1 MPIVNLSFHFIYFN
15 VVKKE
20 ICKSITAN
28 GGDKGKLVEKGPVM
42 LLYELFNDLKF
53 ECLSDDGFAHSKFRM
68 IVTINNQNF
77 DGTGEF
83 VDICLYSNCEQKSS

>member
-1 MPIVNLSFHFIYFN
+1 
-15 VVKKE
+15 
-20 ICKSITAN
+20 
-28 GGDKGKLVEKGPVM
+28 M

-77 DGTGEF
+77 DGTGKCAK
-83 VDICLYSNCEQKSS
+83 VDDGWRSAPYLGSWGVEKSSSMLTIYFIEVLGRFFE